1 MIKYIIYNDK
11 NKKLEMNIE
20 KIIHLIKKDSTKKFY
35 KLIDNKKIEINNK
48 IVCETQFICHRINT
62 LNELNQI
69 DKQFGVEIDIRDD
82 HKSGKIILS
91 HDPFL
96 EGESFEEYLQ
106 NYKNNTMILNIKSER
121 IELECLCLLEK
132 YNIKNYFFLDSSFP
146 MIYLLNKEYKNNN
159 IACRFSEYE
168 NIHFFLENKD
178 MFSTVW
184 VDCFSKFPLNKEI
197 YDLIKNENKKICI
210 VSPELQKQPEKIE
223 IYRNYMIEN
232 NIIPDMICTKEYNIY
247 QWI

>member
-1 MIKYIIYNDK
+1 MNYKILDNENNIYDLK
-11 NKKLEMNIE
+11 IE
-20 KIIHLIKKDSTKKFY
+20 KIIDLIKQNSNKKFY
-35 KLIDNKKIEINNK
+35 KLINNKKIEINNK
-48 IVCETQFICHRINT
+48 IVCKTQFICHRINT
-62 LNELNQI
+62 LNELKQI
-69 DKQFGVEIDIRDD
+69 DKQFGTEIDLRDD
-82 HKSGKIILS
+82 YNSRNLKLV
-91 HDPFL
+91 HDPFSA
-96 EGESFEEYLQ
+96 GESFEEYLK
-106 NYKNNTMILNIKSER
+106 NYKNNTLILNIKSER
-121 IELECLCLLEK
+121 IELEILLLLKK

-178 MFSTVW
+178 MFSTIW
-184 VDCFSKFPLNKEI
+184 VDCFSKFPLDKEI

-223 IYRNYMIEN
+223 LYRNYMIKN

>member
-1 MIKYIIYNDK
+1 MNYKIIDNK
-11 NKKLEMNIE
+11 NNIDDLNIQE
-20 KIIHLIKKDSTKKFY
+20 IIHLIKKDSTKKFY
-35 KLIDNKKIEINNK
+35 KLIDGKKIEINNK

-82 HKSGKIILS
+82 HKSGKLILA

-96 EGESFEEYLQ
+96 EGESFDEYLK
-106 NYKNNTMILNIKSER
+106 NYKNYTLILNIKSER
-121 IELECLCLLEK
+121 VELECLLLLEK

-168 NIHFFLENKD
+168 NINFFLENKD

-184 VDCFSKFPLNKEI
+184 IDCFTKFPLNKEI
-197 YDLIKNENKKICI
+197 YDLIKKEQKKICI

-247 QWI
+247 KWI